1 MVGGTCR
8 HGRGWDAF
16 HSEFTISLLLAS
28 KSVDKTTM

>member
-8 HGRGWDAF
+8 HGREWDAF
-16 HSEFTISLLLAS
+16 HSEFAISLLLAS